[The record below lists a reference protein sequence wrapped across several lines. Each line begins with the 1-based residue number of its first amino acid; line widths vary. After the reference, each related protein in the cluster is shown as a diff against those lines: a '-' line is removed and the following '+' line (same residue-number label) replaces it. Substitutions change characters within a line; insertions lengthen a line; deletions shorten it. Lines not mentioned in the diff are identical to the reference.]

1 MNDFKP
7 TVNIINLKR
16 KSLYQLFLFMIT
28 IIGYK
33 AIHFFLHGFLVQN
46 LLHEIFRAP

>member
-16 KSLYQLFLFMIT
+16 KSLYQLLLFMIT
-28 IIGYK
+28 FIGYN

-46 LLHEIFRAP
+46 PLHEIFRAP